1 MKLFNVICYDDDYD
15 IQEVQ
20 NIIAINEGEA
30 IKKAQSINQFYSDV
44 KVQELS
50 IIGGYKIR
58 LERIEE

>member
-20 NIIAINEGEA
+20 NIVAINEGEA
-30 IKKAQSINQFYSDV
+30 IKKVQSINQFYSDV
-44 KVQELS
+44 KVKELS
-50 IIGGYKIR
+50 IVGGYKIK

>member
-1 MKLFNVICYDDDYD
+1 MKLYNAICYDDDYD

-20 NIIAINEGEA
+20 YIIAKNEGEA

-44 KVQELS
+44 KIQELS
-50 IIGGYKIR
+50 VIGKYRVK

>member
-30 IKKAQSINQFYSDV
+30 IKKVQSINQFYSDV
-44 KVQELS
+44 KVKELS
-50 IIGGYKIR
+50 IVGGYKIK

>member
-1 MKLFNVICYDDDYD
+1 MKLYNAICYDDDYD

-20 NIIAINEGEA
+20 NIIAKDEADA

-44 KVQELS
+44 KVKELG
-50 IIGGYKIR
+50 IVGGYKVR

>member
-30 IKKAQSINQFYSDV
+30 IKKVQSINQFYSDV
-44 KVQELS
+44 KVKELS
-50 IIGGYKIR
+50 VVGGYKIK

>member
-20 NIIAINEGEA
+20 NIIATNEGEA
-30 IKKAQSINQFYSDV
+30 IKKVQSINQFYSDV
-44 KVQELS
+44 KVQELG
-50 IIGGYKIR
+50 IVGGYKIK